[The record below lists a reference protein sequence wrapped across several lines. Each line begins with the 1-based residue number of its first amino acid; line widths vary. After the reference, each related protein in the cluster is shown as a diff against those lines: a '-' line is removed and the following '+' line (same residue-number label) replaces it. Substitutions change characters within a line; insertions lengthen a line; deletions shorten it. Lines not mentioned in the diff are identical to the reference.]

1 MSELLEDLSDVD
13 CLSSRNV
20 ECPEFR
26 FGCGGH
32 DIFDDL
38 GNGEN
43 GAVVWRVYCVAG
55 EKEVSSSTAA
65 SPRFAEIACVAVDG
79 EDHGTGRV
87 RDDRL
92 LL

>member
-13 CLSSRNV
+13 CLPSRNV
-20 ECPEFR
+20 ECPKFR

-32 DIFDDL
+32 DVFDDL

-43 GAVVWRVYCVAG
+43 GAVVRRVNCVAG

-65 SPRFAEIACVAVDG
+65 SPWFAEVACVAVDG
-79 EDHGTGRV
+79 KDHVTSRV
-87 RDDRL
+87 RDDGL

>member
-13 CLSSRNV
+13 CLPSHNV
-20 ECPEFR
+20 QCPEFR
-26 FGCGGH
+26 FGGGGH

-38 GNGEN
+38 GYREN
-43 GAVVWRVYCVAG
+43 GAVVRRVYSVVG
-55 EKEVSSSTAA
+55 EEEMSPSAAA
-65 SPRFAEIACVAVDG
+65 SLRFAEIACVAVDG
-79 EDHGTGRV
+79 KYHVAGGV